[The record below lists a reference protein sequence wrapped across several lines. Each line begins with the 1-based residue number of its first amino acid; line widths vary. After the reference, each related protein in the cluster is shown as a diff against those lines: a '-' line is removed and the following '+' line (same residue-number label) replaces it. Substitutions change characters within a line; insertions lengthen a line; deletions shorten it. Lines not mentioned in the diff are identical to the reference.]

1 MASMVTFFISS
12 NLNSPFVSIIPT
24 LKVQVRVPF
33 RRLIIGK
40 SISSSISDSQGIH
53 RPFVNE
59 YSGVCH
65 ITDEKKAKVTKSSK
79 ELEALWD
86 DGYGTRSVQ
95 DYLDMSREMVKN
107 NDGGPPR
114 WFCPVECGNPIKD
127 SPVLFFLP
135 GMMNRGTGWGLIL
148 HHKSLGRVFD
158 VRCLHIPVNDR
169 TPLEGLSEII
179 ENAVRL
185 EHASFPNRPIYLVGD
200 SMGGCLALVVAARN
214 PTIDLILILSNPG
227 KSALQP
233 LLPILE
239 ALPDSHAIMFI
250 FIASG
255 NPKKLLT
262 ANVENELLP
271 GQTVVQMLGNLYAL
285 LPQISGLED
294 IMPKETLL
302 WKLKL
307 LKSAADFANSR
318 LHAVRAEVLVLASGK
333 DNLLPSEDEARRLW
347 VSLDNCKI
355 RHFKDNGHT
364 LLLEDGL
371 NMLSFIK
378 FTRMYRHSKKHN
390 YISDFIPLGNSELK
404 NVYLPW
410 LSVLHTAT
418 SPVILSTLKDGKI
431 VKGLG
436 GIPNKGPV
444 LLVGYHML
452 MGLELTQLCVE
463 FWRDKKI
470 PLRGLA
476 HPIMFS
482 PNNET
487 SLNEFSFFD
496 FIILLGAVPVSP
508 RPAHGSVRNLYRLL
522 SNNSFILLYPGGAR
536 EALHCKGEEYKC
548 FWPDQPEFVRMAAK
562 FGATIIPFGVVGED
576 DITQVID
583 MSVSKYLRY
592 VLDYDDQMKIPF
604 LRDII
609 NEANRDIQNI
619 RVDAKR
625 EVAKQDMFVPGV
637 LAKIPGRFYYLFG
650 KPIETKGMEEEMKD
664 KDNAN
669 AMYLKIKSEVEY
681 LLSYLLEKREKDPYR
696 GIVERTIYKAMKAP
710 TIQVPTFEL

>member
-1 MASMVTFFISS
+1 MALMVTFFTSS
-12 NLNSPFVSIIPT
+12 TLNSSFVSIIPT
-24 LKVQVRVPF
+24 SKVQVEARF
-33 RRLIIGK
+33 RTFIAK
-40 SISSSISDSQGIH
+40 SISSSTSDSQGIN
-53 RPFVNE
+53 RPFFNE
-59 YSGVCH
+59 YGRICH
-65 ITDEKKAKVTKSSK
+65 ITDEKKSKVTKSSK
-79 ELEALWD
+79 DLEALWD

-95 DYLDMSREMVKN
+95 DYLDMSREMVKET
-107 NDGGPPR
+107 DGGPPR

-127 SPVLFFLP
+127 SPVLLFLP
-135 GMMNRGTGWGLIL
+135 GIDGTGWGLIL
-148 HHKSLGRVFD
+148 HHESLGKVFD

-169 TPLEGLSEII
+169 TALEGLLEII
-179 ENAVRL
+179 ENAVRI
-185 EHASFPNRPIYLVGD
+185 EHASFPNRPVYLVGD
-200 SMGGCLALVVAARN
+200 SLGGCLALAVAACN
-214 PTIDLILILSNPG
+214 PTIDLVLILSNPSTSFAG
-227 KSALQP
+227 LHITFPYLFS
-233 LLPILE
+233 I
-239 ALPDSHAIMFI
+239 IM
-250 FIASG
+250 G
-255 NPKKLLT
+255 NPIKILT

-271 GQTVVQMLGNLYAL
+271 TQTLEQMLGNLNAL

-347 VSLDNCKI
+347 VSLKNCKV

-364 LLLEDGL
+364 LLLDDGL

-378 FTRMYRHSKKHN
+378 ATHMYRHSKT
-390 YISDFIPLGNSELK
+390 YDYVSDFIPLSNSELK

-410 LSVLHTAT
+410 LSVLNTAT
-418 SPVILSTLKDGKI
+418 SPVLLSTLKDGNI
-431 VKGLG
+431 VRGLG

-452 MGLELTQLCVE
+452 MGLELTQFSTE
-463 FWRDKKI
+463 FWREKKT

-476 HPIMFS
+476 HPMLFS

-487 SLNEFSFFD
+487 SLNEFSFYD
-496 FIILLGAVPVSP
+496 FIAILGAVPVSP
-508 RPAHGSVRNLYRLL
+508 RNFYRLL

-536 EALHCKGEEYKC
+536 LKYRGEEYKC

-576 DITQVID
+576 DITQ
-583 MSVSKYLRY
+583 Y

-609 NEANRDIQNI
+609 NEANRDIRNI
-619 RVDAKR
+619 RVDAKG

-669 AMYLKIKSEVEY
+669 AMYLKIKSGVEY

-696 GIVERTIYKAMKAP
+696 GIVERTIYKAMKGP
-710 TIQVPTFEL
+710 SDHVPTFEL

>member
-1 MASMVTFFISS
+1 MASMKTFFTSS
-12 NLNSPFVSIIPT
+12 NLNSPFVSIVPT
-24 LKVQVRVPF
+24 LKGQTRVGL
-33 RRLIIGK
+33 RKLIIAK
-40 SISSSISDSQGIH
+40 SISSSTSDSQGIN

-59 YSGVCH
+59 YGG
-65 ITDEKKAKVTKSSK
+65 TDEKKAKITQSSK

-86 DGYGTRSVQ
+86 DGYGTRSIQ
-95 DYLDMSREMVKN
+95 DYLDMSRETIEKA
-107 NDGGPPR
+107 DGGPPR

-127 SPVLFFLP
+127 SPVLFFLA
-135 GMMNRGTGWGLIL
+135 GIDGTGWGLIL
-148 HHKSLGRVFD
+148 HHKSLGKVFD

-169 TPLEGLSEII
+169 TPLEGLLEII
-179 ENAVRL
+179 ENAVKI
-185 EHASFPNRPIYLVGD
+185 EHTSFPNRPIYLVGD
-200 SMGGCLALVVAARN
+200 SMGGCLALAIAARY
-214 PTIDLILILSNPG
+214 PTIDLILILSNPATSFG
-227 KSALQP
+227 RSALQP
-233 LLPILE
+233 LLLILE
-239 ALPDSHAIMFI
+239 VLPDSLHITFPYLFSILM
-250 FIASG
+250 G
-255 NPKKLLT
+255 NPIKILT

-271 GQTVVQMLGNLYAL
+271 AQTLEQMLENLYAL

-294 IMPKETLL
+294 IIPKETLL

-307 LKSAADFANSR
+307 LKSSADFANSW
-318 LHAVRAEVLVLASGK
+318 LYAVRAEVLLLASGK

-347 VSLDNCKI
+347 VLLENCKI

-364 LLLEDGL
+364 VLLEDGL

-378 FTRMYRHSKKHN
+378 STRMYLHSKTHD
-390 YISDFIPLGNSELK
+390 YVSDFIPLSKSELK
-404 NVYLPW
+404 NVYLSW
-410 LSVLHTAT
+410 LSVLNTAT
-418 SPVILSTLKDGKI
+418 GPVILSTLKDGKI
-431 VKGLG
+431 VKGLV

-452 MGLELTQLCVE
+452 MGLELTQFCVE

-476 HPIMFS
+476 HPSMFS

-487 SLNEFSFFD
+487 SLNGFSFFD
-496 FIILLGAVPVSP
+496 FIILLGEVPVSP
-508 RPAHGSVRNLYRLL
+508 SNLYKLL

-548 FWPDQPEFVRMAAK
+548 FWPDQTEFIRMTAK

-576 DITQVID
+576 DITQ
-583 MSVSKYLRY
+583 Y

-619 RVDAKR
+619 RVDAKG

-669 AMYLKIKSEVEY
+669 TI
-681 LLSYLLEKREKDPYR
+681 EKDPYR
-696 GIVERTIYKAMKAP
+696 GIDERTIYKAMKAP